1 MKTAQSIEKA
11 EERKKQLAA
20 LQRPD
25 GSYPNGKNPASH
37 TPRGFTNHAKH
48 VNPALWKPGQSGNP
62 SGRISDKKDIA
73 KQIARAVFENNQEE
87 LYKAFASAALKGNAY
102 AFSQLA
108 DRAYGKLKER
118 VEYDVT
124 EYREV
129 SEKAIIERIAELEN
143 QLGIARQIDDI
154 GRAEPVETRALPPSG
169 KTQD

>member
-25 GSYPNGKNPASH
+25 GSYPNGKNPNSH

-154 GRAEPVETRALPPSG
+154 GRAEPVETRALPPSS